1 MIGVENNISEFEN
14 YLFLVL
20 ENLDEIND
28 ENFEDKMVNIKSLIE
43 QIEEKRVYLKNNFS
57 KEILKEKSD
66 VAHRAIKQIKA
77 KFDDVIE
84 DKNEKKNTI
93 SLELN
98 QLANKKKLINYQR

>member
-1 MIGVENNISEFEN
+1 MDLKDSNQ
-14 YLFLVL
+14 
-20 ENLDEIND
+20 
-28 ENFEDKMVNIKSLIE
+28 NFDDKMVNIKSLIT

-57 KEILKEKSD
+57 KEILQEKSD

-84 DKNEKKNTI
+84 DKKERKNNI